1 MGCALPRSKGHDV
14 DFEEMKRW
22 YDGYTLNRLK
32 SVYSPN
38 SVVQAIKRDQF
49 GSYWTRTETYES
61 LKGYIDLDLDGLK
74 EALVRMLAGE
84 RVKIMT
90 GSFQNV
96 LTSIGSKDDVLT
108 LLVHLGYL
116 AYDAKEEKVFIPNE
130 EVRQEFVLAVSRSHH
145 REVAKLI
152 RNSDE
157 LLELTLAM
165 DEKAVENAIKEA
177 HKMVSSPIS
186 YNKEDSLRST
196 IRFAYLTCI
205 NDFIE
210 IEEFP
215 SGLGYADMVF
225 MPKRSSAM
233 PVILIELKWNK
244 TQESAIDQ
252 IKNRDYPHA
261 FQNYGGEIYLV
272 GINYDAETKKHT
284 CKIEK
289 HKKT

>member
-96 LTSIGSKDDVLT
+96 LTGKW
-108 LLVHLGYL
+108 
-116 AYDAKEEKVFIPNE
+116 
-130 EVRQEFVLAVSRSHH
+130 RS
-145 REVAKLI
+145 
-152 RNSDE
+152 
-157 LLELTLAM
+157 
-165 DEKAVENAIKEA
+165 
-177 HKMVSSPIS
+177 
-186 YNKEDSLRST
+186 
-196 IRFAYLTCI
+196 
-205 NDFIE
+205 
-210 IEEFP
+210 
-215 SGLGYADMVF
+215 
-225 MPKRSSAM
+225 
-233 PVILIELKWNK
+233 
-244 TQESAIDQ
+244 
-252 IKNRDYPHA
+252 
-261 FQNYGGEIYLV
+261 
-272 GINYDAETKKHT
+272 
-284 CKIEK
+284 
-289 HKKT
+289 